1 MQHSHVSTLRDL
13 LLHSG
18 RTHTDRIAL
27 ASRDGRSYTYGAVLE
42 AASSVAADLA
52 RRGIGPGDRV
62 ALFAENSPEWG
73 VTYLAI
79 TGTGAVVV
87 PLLTDFH
94 ANQIGVILDHV
105 DPSLV
110 VTSAS
115 MRSVVEQAGYTGNAI
130 DIEDLVPMKTAA
142 DDQPANDAASADAA
156 SGQEGV
162 GGAPADQDAVFSHR
176 PASEDLAAIIYTSGT
191 TGTPKGVMLSHG
203 NLVSNVMNTLEMVPL
218 DSSDRLLSILP
229 LAHTYECTIGFLIPF
244 ASGASVTYLTGPPV
258 ISALLP
264 ALADVKPTM
273 MLTVPLI
280 MEKIYRSRV
289 APALAKLPEWLR
301 GLPPVR
307 KLMHRIA
314 AKKVYRLFGGKLR
327 FFGIGG
333 AALAEDAERFL
344 REGKFPYAIGYGLT
358 ETSPLI
364 VGSDAK
370 KTRFRSG
377 GRAVPGTEIRIAS
390 VHPLGDTDA
399 HLDPDL
405 GEIQARGPNVMQ
417 GYYRNPEA
425 TAEVFTEDGWFR
437 TGDLGT
443 VDKDGFVYIR
453 GRLKTTIVG
462 PGGENIFPEEIE
474 AAINAEEG
482 VAESLVLAEQQG
494 TLTARVRLNAEKLA
508 EWVGDALPTVDLE
521 PAKEHVEAFL
531 TDLRKRVNARLNRYS
546 RLSDI
551 RLQEE
556 PLERTP
562 TKKIKRY
569 KYKE

>member
-1 MQHSHVSTLRDL
+1 MRN
-13 LLHSG
+13 
-18 RTHTDRIAL
+18 
-27 ASRDGRSYTYGAVLE
+27 VLNETGYAGE
-42 AASSVAADLA
+42 A
-52 RRGIGPGDRV
+52 I
-62 ALFAENSPEWG
+62 E
-73 VTYLAI
+73 
-79 TGTGAVVV
+79 
-87 PLLTDFH
+87 
-94 ANQIGVILDHV
+94 
-105 DPSLV
+105 
-110 VTSAS
+110 
-115 MRSVVEQAGYTGNAI
+115 
-130 DIEDLVPMKTAA
+130 IEDLVPMKTPAGQAA
-142 DDQPANDAASADAA
+142 ESA
-156 SGQEGV
+156 
-162 GGAPADQDAVFSHR
+162 FSYR
-176 PASEDLAAIIYTSGT
+176 PDPDDLAAIIYTSGT
-191 TGTPKGVMLSHG
+191 TGTPKGVMLSHR
-203 NLVSNVMNTLEMVPL
+203 NLVSNVVNTLEMVPL

-244 ASGASVTYLTGPPV
+244 LSGASVTYLSGPPV

-264 ALADVKPTM
+264 ALSDVKPTM

-289 APALAKLPEWLR
+289 APAVAKLPKWL
-301 GLPPVR
+301 GSLPPVR

-314 AKKVYRLFGGKLR
+314 AKKVYRLFGGQLR

-364 VGSDAK
+364 VGSGAEG
-370 KTRFRSG
+370 TRFRSG
-377 GRAVPGTEIRIAS
+377 GHAVPGTEIRIAPVEPVGGS
-390 VHPLGDTDA
+390 EVRLES
-399 HLDPDL
+399 DL

-417 GYYRNPEA
+417 GYFRNSEA
-425 TAEVFTEDGWFR
+425 TAEMFTGDGWFR

-443 VDKDGFVYIR
+443 IDEDGYVYIR

-482 VAESLVLAEQQG
+482 VAESIVLAEQQG

-521 PAKEHVEAFL
+521 PAKEQVEAFL
-531 TDLRKRVNARLNRYS
+531 ADLRKRVNARLNRYS